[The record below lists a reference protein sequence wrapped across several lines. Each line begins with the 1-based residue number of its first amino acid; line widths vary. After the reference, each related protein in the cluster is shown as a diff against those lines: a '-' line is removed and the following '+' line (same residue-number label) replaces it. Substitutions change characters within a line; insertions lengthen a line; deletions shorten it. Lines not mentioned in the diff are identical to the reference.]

1 LDCGSLLPLYIRSLL
16 RQNIHRPAGWLAKA
30 AAGCR
35 SPRTSG
41 KMVEISIALAVALFS
56 KPDILN
62 AMTYET
68 LNLAIIGFAPGG
80 FSPLYL
86 TIIGVTFLASMLI
99 SGMLKRRFTE
109 YSQIPLRVTGAQ
121 VAEQM
126 LRQNGITDVRVVSVP
141 GQLTDHYDPIKK
153 TVNLSEPVYHMNSVA
168 AAAVAAHECGH
179 ALQHQQAYAWLA
191 FRSKMVPAVQFSSK
205 MLNYIMIAGLFGIG
219 LMNNPT
225 MLWIWV
231 GLFGVTTLFSIIT
244 LPVEFDAS
252 RRALVWLEGS
262 GLAASM
268 EHDKA
273 KNALFW
279 AAMTYVAAAVGS
291 LAQLAYFLM
300 MALNR
305 RE

>member
-1 LDCGSLLPLYIRSLL
+1 MIPEL
-16 RQNIHRPAGWLAKA
+16 
-30 AAGCR
+30 
-35 SPRTSG
+35 
-41 KMVEISIALAVALFS
+41 
-56 KPDILN
+56 
-62 AMTYET
+62 
-68 LNLAIIGFAPGG
+68 LNLAQIGYAPGG

-86 TIIGVTFLASMLI
+86 LIIGLTFLTSMLI
-99 SGMLKRRFTE
+99 SGMLKRRFGE
-109 YSQIPLRVTGAQ
+109 YSQIPLRITGAQ
-121 VAEQM
+121 VAEKM
-126 LRQNGITDVRVVSVP
+126 LRDNGINDVRVISVP

-179 ALQHQQAYAWLA
+179 AVQHQQAYVWLGL
-191 FRSKMVPAVQFSSK
+191 RTKMVPAVQLSSK
-205 MLNYIMIAGLFGIG
+205 ILNFIMIAGLLGVG
-219 LMNNPT
+219 LMHNT
-225 MLWIWV
+225 TLLWSWV
-231 GLFGVTTLFSIIT
+231 VLFGVTTLFSIVT

-252 RRALVWLEGS
+252 RRALVWLENS

-300 MALNR
+300 LALNR
-305 RE
+305 RD